1 MVVLIFLSCEKR
13 DFEERAKVVT
23 GSVSGIEAKEAKVS
37 GTIINLG
44 KGITDHGHC
53 WSKQPNPT
61 VSSEKTSLGAADKTG
76 TYNSQL
82 TSLEPRAKYYYRSY
96 ARTGDEV
103 VYGDEKYFTTRS
115 GKASLTTADI
125 TDITINSAKG
135 GGDVTSDGGDD
146 VLKKGV
152 CWDLLN
158 NVSLNKYTGITENGT
173 GTGSFTADLAGLIPG
188 KSYYVKAYACTSVDT
203 TYGNEKQFSTL
214 SGIATLFTTRITKIT
229 LNSATGG
236 GNITDDG
243 GAEITARGICWSTS
257 QNPTITDSKT
267 VDGSGTGSFISSL
280 SSLQLNTS
288 YYVRMYATNTVT
300 TSYGNQQGFTTKDG
314 FATLTTTVIT
324 EITGNSATGGG
335 NITDDGGAE
344 ITARGICWS
353 TSQNPTITD
362 SKTVDGSGTGSF
374 TSSLS
379 SLQTNTSYYVRTYAT
394 NTVTTSYGNQQEFT
408 TLDGKADV
416 TTAEVTDITVT
427 SAICGGD
434 VTSDNGFTVTAR
446 GVVWSTSSNPT
457 VESYL
462 GITNNGSGQGSFT
475 SDITGLT
482 EQITYYVRAYA
493 TNTYGTNYGE
503 ERVFV
508 AAQHGSFTD
517 SRDGNSY
524 NWVRI
529 GDQVW
534 MAENLAYLPS
544 VSASSSG
551 SYSSPYYYVYG
562 YHGTSVNDAKA
573 TNNYSTYGVLY
584 NWPAAMQ
591 ACPDGWH
598 LPSATEW
605 WPYYDTEWTTLIDYL
620 GGTNFAGGKL
630 KETGTMH
637 WISPNTGATNET
649 GFRALPGGCWYGTD
663 SFNYLGI
670 HAYFWSTAEYN
681 TMYESHRAYCY
692 RLYHYSSNVLQPLYY
707 KLCGFSVRCLKD

>member
-1 MVVLIFLSCEKR
+1 MVVLVFHSCEKN
-13 DFEERAKVVT
+13 DSEKRAKVET
-23 GSVSGIEAKEAKVS
+23 GSLRGIEAKEAKVS

-82 TSLEPRAKYYYRSY
+82 TSLEVDVKYYYRSY
-96 ARTGDEV
+96 AKSGDEV
-103 VYGDEKYFTTRS
+103 VYGDDKYFTTLN
-115 GKASLTTADI
+115 GKALLTTEDI

-135 GGDVTSDGGDD
+135 GGDVTSAGGDD

-152 CWDLLN
+152 CWYPLN
-158 NVSLNKYTGITENGT
+158 SVSLNNYTGITENGT
-173 GTGSFTADLAGLIPG
+173 GTGSFTADLAGLSPG

-203 TYGNEKQFSTL
+203 TYGNEKQFYTL
-214 SGIATLFTTRITKIT
+214 SGIATLTTRVITGIT

-236 GNITDDG
+236 GSITDDG

-257 QNPTITDSKT
+257 QYPAITDSNT

-288 YYVRMYATNTVT
+288 YYVRAYATNTVIT
-300 TSYGNQQGFTTKDG
+300 NYGNQQEFTTKDG
-314 FATLTTTVIT
+314 IPTLATTVIT

-353 TSQNPTITD
+353 TSQYPTITD

-379 SLQTNTSYYVRTYAT
+379 NLQLNTSYYVRTYAT
-394 NTVTTSYGNQQEFT
+394 STVTTSYGNQQEFT
-408 TLDGKADV
+408 TLDGSPYV

-446 GVVWSTSSNPT
+446 GVVWSTSSSPT
-457 VESYL
+457 VESYI
-462 GITNNGSGQGSFT
+462 GITNNGSGQGSFI

-482 EQITYYVRAYA
+482 EQITIYVRAYA
-493 TNTYGTNYGE
+493 TNTNSTNYGE
-503 ERVFV
+503 EMVFV
-508 AAQHGSFTD
+508 AYQSGSFTD

-529 GDQVW
+529 GDQIW

-544 VSASSSG
+544 VNSTQST
-551 SYSSPYYYVYG
+551 SYSLPQYFVYG
-562 YHGTSVNDAKA
+562 YKGTSVNDAKA
-573 TNNYSTYGVLY
+573 TDNYSTYGVLY

-591 ACPDGWH
+591 SCPAGWH
-598 LPSATEW
+598 LPS
-605 WPYYDTEWTTLIDYL
+605 DTEWTTLIDYL
-620 GGTNFAGGKL
+620 GGTNYAGAKL
-630 KETGTMH
+630 KEAGTTH
-637 WISPNTGATNET
+637 WNSPNNGITET
-649 GFRALPGGCWYGTD
+649 GFRALPGGCYG
-663 SFNYLGI
+663 LGSWFDQLGGY
-670 HAYFWSTAEYN
+670 AYFWSTAEY
-681 TMYESHRAYCY
+681 TTHGEYYRAYCY
-692 RLYHYSSNVLQPLYY
+692 RLSYYASSFPQYLHERSI
-707 KLCGFSVRCLKD
+707 GFSVRCLKD